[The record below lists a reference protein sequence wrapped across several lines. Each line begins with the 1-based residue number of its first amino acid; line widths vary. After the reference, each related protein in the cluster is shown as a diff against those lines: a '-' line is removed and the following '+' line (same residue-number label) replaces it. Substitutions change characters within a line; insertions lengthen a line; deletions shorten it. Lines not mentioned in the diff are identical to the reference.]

1 MNKYKISYQ
10 DLLIFIFFCI
20 FAHIMKI
27 SIENATPELASHIAS
42 LIMEAMNAEC
52 CQNFAGPKHT
62 LADFH
67 RMMTRLVE
75 MEDSQYSYR
84 NTLVAFSSSG
94 ILAGVCVAY
103 DGGQLRKLRQRFCEA
118 AEEEFG
124 IDYRGMA
131 DETEDG
137 EFYIDSLA
145 VSSNFRGKG
154 IATELLKSAIARG
167 KELGIPAVGLLVDKG
182 NSKAEALYTRVGFEY
197 VNDTAWGG
205 HSMKHLQYREV

>member
-1 MNKYKISYQ
+1 M
-10 DLLIFIFFCI
+10 
-20 FAHIMKI
+20 
-27 SIENATPELASHIAS
+27 ASHIAS

-62 LADFH
+62 LVDFH

-84 NTLVAFSSSG
+84 NVLAAYTSGGIHVLAAYTSGG
-94 ILAGVCVAY
+94 ILAGICVAY
-103 DGGQLRKLRQRFCEA
+103 DGGKLHQLRRRFYEA
-118 AEEEFG
+118 ALEAFG
-124 IDYRGMA
+124 IDYTGMT

-154 IATELLKSAIARG
+154 IASQLLQATIERG
-167 KELGIPAVGLLVDKG
+167 AELGIPTVGLLVDKG
-182 NSKAEALYTRVGFEY
+182 NPKAEALYQRLGFVY
-197 VNDTAWGG
+197 VNDSTWGG
-205 HSMKHLQYREV
+205 HPMRHLQYKHD

>member
-1 MNKYKISYQ
+1 
-10 DLLIFIFFCI
+10 
-20 FAHIMKI
+20 MKI
-27 SIENATPELASHIAS
+27 NIENATPDLASHIAS

-67 RMMTRLVE
+67 CVMTRLVE

-118 AEEEFG
+118 AEEAFG
-124 IDYRGMA
+124 IDYHGMA
-131 DETEDG
+131 DETEAG

-145 VSSNFRGKG
+145 VSSNFRGRG
-154 IATELLKSAIARG
+154 IATELLKAAIARG

-182 NSKAEALYTRVGFEY
+182 NPKAEALYSRVGFEY
-197 VNDTAWGG
+197 VNDTTWGG
-205 HSMKHLQYREV
+205 HPMKHLQYREA